1 MNRKILIIADK
12 FKGSLNANSVAR
24 VIASGWSNV
33 WPDDQIEQLPMSDGG
48 DGFGSIMADHM
59 DLSEQFFLGCD
70 AARRDCELSYW
81 IDASFKKAVF
91 EAAVS
96 NGLSHFQ
103 KEKYHP
109 FELDTWGVGELL
121 LNLKNKKVEECLIGI
136 GGSSTNDAGFGM
148 ARALGWRFF
157 NNEREEIINWT
168 DLSSLK
174 SIIEPDAIN
183 FPNITV
189 ASDVENQLL
198 GSNGATRIYGPQKGL
213 KEGDFAVADKCL
225 ERLAMIFADKIEND
239 FSICPGAGAAGG
251 LGFGLMA
258 FAGAKIRSG
267 FEIFAEKT
275 NLKAKISNSDIV
287 ITAEGKMDSQ
297 TLMGKGTGQVA
308 SMSQSLGKPC
318 IGLAGQIQFSR
329 AEKMKNDAFCYLT
342 SIVPELANTSD
353 SISNTK
359 PYLKRIASDSA
370 KNLIFD

>member
-1 MNRKILIIADK
+1 MNRKILIVADK

-81 IDASFKKAVF
+81 IDDSFKKAVF

-96 NGLSHFQ
+96 NGLFHFQ

-121 LNLKNKKVEECLIGI
+121 LNLKLNKVEECLIGI

-174 SIIEPDAIN
+174 SIIEPESIVW
-183 FPNITV
+183 PSITV
-189 ASDVENQLL
+189 ASDVLNPLL
-198 GSNGATRIYGPQKGL
+198 GLNGSTWVYGSQKGL
-213 KEGDFAVADKCL
+213 NKKDFAVADKCF
-225 ERLAMIFADKIEND
+225 ERLAKIASDKIGND
-239 FSICPGAGAAGG
+239 FSVHSGAGAAGG
-251 LGFGLMA
+251 LGFGMLA
-258 FAGAKIRSG
+258 FAGAKICSG
-267 FEIFAEKT
+267 FELFAEKT
-275 NLKAKISNSDIV
+275 NLESKICNSDLV

-308 SMSQSLGKPC
+308 SMSRRLGKKC
-318 IGLAGQIQFSR
+318 IGLAGQLELSR
-329 AEKMKNDAFCYLT
+329 ADRIKNDEFCHIG
-342 SIVPELANTSD
+342 SIVPEIANATD
-353 SISNTK
+353 SISNTEH
-359 PYLKRIASDSA
+359 YLKLLVRELA
-370 KNLIFD
+370 KSFPV